1 MRSTVVWLSITV
13 TMFIALAGC
22 AGQPAVQAEL
32 EQEFT
37 LAVDQSAAIAG
48 EDLSIKFVEVIS
60 DSRCPDDAICI
71 WLGEVSCLI
80 EVTQNGATQ
89 SKVLTQPGLSA
100 PVITDYGRYDVQFDV
115 QPYPEADKAIK
126 SNDYRLHLTVSRQ
139 PVLRGGIL
147 ATFDVVGEQYRI
159 FITNEET
166 IEQVFALQRGESQAN
181 IPSGGLVA
189 GQVAYNRPWSWHI
202 HPEDVHMA
210 EMTIELCDGTPS
222 LVEADLDY
230 WLNTVKRFCP
240 WGAKLIDVQDY
251 R

>member
-1 MRSTVVWLSITV
+1 MRRTVIWLSIMV
-13 TMFIALAGC
+13 SMLIALAGC
-22 AGQPAVQAEL
+22 TGQPAVQAEL
-32 EQEFT
+32 DKEFT
-37 LAVDQSAAIAG
+37 LAVGQSAVVTG
-48 EDLSIKFVEVIS
+48 EDLSVKFVEVIS
-60 DSRCPDDAICI
+60 DSRCPNDAICI

-100 PVITDYGRYDVQFDV
+100 PVTTDYGRYDIRFDV
-115 QPYPEADKAIK
+115 LPYPEAGEAIK
-126 SNDYRLHLTVSRQ
+126 SSQYRLLLTVSRQ
-139 PVLRGGIL
+139 PVLSGGIL

-202 HPEDVHMA
+202 DSEDVRMA

-230 WLNTVKRFCP
+230 WLNTVHRFCP
-240 WGAKLIDVQDY
+240 WGAKLVDVQDF